1 MRLSDITPQVTVY
14 ESLRQVNGRWA
25 RVNTDTDTVVEFYHG
40 THATLLEGGNVFK
53 DKASGE
59 ALTQRINQADVE
71 PTIRFLEKIT
81 GVPHLEHALGT
92 TGKTPTSGDLD
103 IGVPADVSKQEL
115 VAKLSQWCSQHGEN
129 AQEFIK
135 KSGISV
141 HFKTPIGGSPER
153 GYVQTDFMFVPNL
166 DFAKFAMAADPQ
178 SKYRGAH
185 KQILLS
191 SIAKVKGLTWNPTTG
206 LSSRET
212 KKLVDNGD
220 NPDHVAEVL
229 FGPGFDR
236 SSLTSVEAVLRALEN
251 NPQREE
257 LLADARETL
266 GREGIEI

>member
-14 ESLRQVNGRWA
+14 ESLQQVNGRWA
-25 RVNTDTDTVVEFYHG
+25 RVNTDTDTVVEYYHG
-40 THATLLEGGNVFK
+40 TNAVLLEGGNVFK
-53 DKASGE
+53 DKATGE

-103 IGVPADVSKQEL
+103 IGIPSDVSKEQL
-115 VAKLSQWCSQHGEN
+115 VAKLSRWCSQHGEN

-141 HFKTPIGGSPER
+141 HFKTPIGGSSER

-166 DFAKFAMAADPQ
+166 EFAKFAMASDPR

-206 LSSRET
+206 LIDRAT

-251 NPQREE
+251 NPQKEE

>member
-14 ESLRQVNGRWA
+14 ESLRQINGRWA
-25 RVNTDTDTVVEFYHG
+25 RVNSDTNTVVEFYHG
-40 THATLLEGGNVFK
+40 TNAVLLEGGNVFK
-53 DKASGE
+53 DKTTGE

-81 GVPHLEHALGT
+81 GVSHLEHALGT

-115 VAKLSQWCSQHGEN
+115 VNKLSQWCSQHGEN

-141 HFKTPIGGSPER
+141 HFKTPIGGSLER

-166 DFAKFAMAADPQ
+166 EFAKFAMASDPQ

-185 KQILLS
+185 KQIILS
-191 SIAKVKGLTWNPTTG
+191 SIAKVKGLSWNPTTG
-206 LSSRET
+206 LSDRAT
-212 KKLVDNGD
+212 KKLIDNGD

-229 FGPGFDR
+229 FGSGFDR

-251 NPQREE
+251 NPQKEE

-266 GREGIEI
+266 GREGIEF

>member
-1 MRLSDITPQVTVY
+1 MFLSDITPRVTVY

-25 RVNTDTDTVVEFYHG
+25 RVNTETDTVVEFYHG
-40 THATLLEGGNVFK
+40 PKSVITEGGNVFK
-53 DKASGE
+53 NKEGE

-71 PTIRFLEKIT
+71 PTVRFLEKIT
-81 GVPHLEHALGT
+81 GIPHFEHALGT

-103 IGVPADVSKQEL
+103 IGIPSDVTKEQL
-115 VAKLSQWCSQHGEN
+115 VAKLSAWCSQHGED
-129 AQEFIK
+129 AAAFIK

-166 DFAKFAMAADPQ
+166 EFAKFAMAADPQ

-191 SIAKVKGLTWNPTTG
+191 SIAKVLGYTWNPTTG
-206 LSSRET
+206 LIDRAT

-220 NPDHVAEVL
+220 NPDQIAELL
-229 FGPGFDR
+229 FGKNYDR
-236 SSLTSVEAVLRALEN
+236 SSLTSVEAVLAALEN
-251 NPQREE
+251 NPRREE

-266 GREGIEI
+266 GREGVEI